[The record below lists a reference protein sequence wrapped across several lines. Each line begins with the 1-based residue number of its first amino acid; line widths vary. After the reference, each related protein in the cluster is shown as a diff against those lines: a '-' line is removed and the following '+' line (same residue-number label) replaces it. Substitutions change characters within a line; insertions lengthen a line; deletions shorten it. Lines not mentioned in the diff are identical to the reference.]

1 MIANAAQILA
11 AEAARRAAAH
21 YLASRREIL
30 HRELYAAW
38 RQERDAQA
46 VADQLPGIRV
56 ATVRRAV
63 LRNADPGD
71 FRAGVGVLWLPPAS
85 TATGAA

>member
-21 YLASRREIL
+21 YLASRRDIL

-38 RQERDAQA
+38 RAELDPQA
-46 VADQLPGIRV
+46 IADQLPGIKL

-63 LRNADPGD
+63 LRNAEPEDY
-71 FRAGVGVLWLPPAS
+71 RAGCGVLWMPSAS
-85 TATGAA
+85 TATGAP